1 MLSDVKETKFGGGNQ
16 EVTPLAGKKNRVVLV
31 SWPPWKSVPTAISGS
46 VDFSEF
52 PGCHLLHQMNS
63 QWGSQKTLQGLL
75 SHFLSVFDPFFNSWN
90 DHIQKDVNQIIL
102 HHSILRN
109 LGLPIIEVFIW
120 FLLNVNL
127 SSSQTLL
134 TFLLFMRQTQIT
146 QLILAISLFGIIFLL
161 MFLQCM
167 WRKDFLL
174 HRNYFQKNLHILTFV
189 YNWLY
194 LI

>member
-1 MLSDVKETKFGGGNQ
+1 MSFVASD
-16 EVTPLAGKKNRVVLV
+16 
-31 SWPPWKSVPTAISGS
+31 
-46 VDFSEF
+46 EF
-52 PGCHLLHQMNS
+52 PVRITKNIS
-63 QWGSQKTLQGLL
+63 RIVVS
-75 SHFLSVFDPFFNSWN
+75 FPFCFWPIFNSWN
-90 DHIQKDVNQIIL
+90 DHIWKDVNQIIL